1 MSSKIP
7 NLWPTE
13 AVSFETLS
21 PVAILRVQA
30 ENLTRMTHGLLQGE
44 VLTTNVSQK
53 TVRHHLE
60 IVAPALNGYRHQLLT
75 VKHDKNLVYPVSF
88 VTDEPAG
95 DDELHAF
102 SSTAYTEEE
111 FIKLLT
117 GALQSGYVLSV
128 INSLIA
134 RSNESRPE
142 SEQPVSRELQAA

>member
-7 NLWPTE
+7 NLWPTA

-44 VLTTNVSQK
+44 VTTTNVSQK
-53 TVRHHLE
+53 TVRHHFS
-60 IVAPALNGYRHQLLT
+60 IAAPALNGYRHEILR
-75 VKHDKNLVYPVSF
+75 VKHDKGLVYPVSF
-88 VTDEPAG
+88 VTDELTE
-95 DDELHAF
+95 DDELHVS
-102 SSTAYTEEE
+102 SSTAYTEAE
-111 FIKLLT
+111 FIELLT

-134 RSNESRPE
+134 RSNEARPE
-142 SEQPVSRELQAA
+142 GEPLEARELQPA